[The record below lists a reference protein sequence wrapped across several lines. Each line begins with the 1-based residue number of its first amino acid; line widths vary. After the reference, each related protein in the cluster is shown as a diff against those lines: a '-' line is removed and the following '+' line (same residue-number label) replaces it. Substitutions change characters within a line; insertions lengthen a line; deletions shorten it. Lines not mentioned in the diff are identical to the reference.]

1 MIDSWPMNSEP
12 VCLLLVGSDAALLE
26 GLSQSLGAL
35 GYATV
40 ATQELR
46 DARDLAAARAPLIA
60 VVEANLA
67 AASYADA
74 LGIPLAPGGAIVLY
88 TVTGKGQS
96 PVLGPTLQRA
106 VLANIT
112 LPLERQ
118 RLVALV
124 QHVAERVRT
133 TGRRRD
139 TPPERTAP

>member
-1 MIDSWPMNSEP
+1 MTAEP
-12 VCLLLVGSDAALLE
+12 ICLLLVGSDGALLE

-35 GYATV
+35 GYATM

-46 DARDLAAARAPLIA
+46 DARDLAASRAPLIA
-60 VVEANLA
+60 VVESNLA
-67 AASYADA
+67 ATSYTDA
-74 LGIPLAPGGAIVLY
+74 LGIRLAPGGALVLY
-88 TVTGKGQS
+88 NVTGKGHA
-96 PVLGPTLQRA
+96 PVLSPTLQRA

-124 QHVAERVRT
+124 QHVADRVRT

-139 TPPERTAP
+139 TPPERTVP

>member
-1 MIDSWPMNSEP
+1 MNVEP
-12 VCLLLVGSDAALLE
+12 ICLLLVGTDGALLE

-35 GYATV
+35 GYSTV
-40 ATQELR
+40 ATHELR
-46 DARDLAAARAPLIA
+46 DARDLAAIRAPLIA
-60 VVEANLA
+60 VVESSLA
-67 AASYADA
+67 ATSYADA
-74 LGIPLAPGGAIVLY
+74 LGIPLAPGGALVLY
-88 TVTGKGQS
+88 NVSGKADA
-96 PVLGPTLQRA
+96 PVLSPTLQRA

-139 TPPERTAP
+139 TPPEHTVP

>member
-1 MIDSWPMNSEP
+1 MNVEP
-12 VCLLLVGSDAALLE
+12 ICLLLVGSDGALLE

-35 GYATV
+35 GYATM
-40 ATQELR
+40 ATHELR
-46 DARDLAAARAPLIA
+46 DARDMAAARAPLIA
-60 VVEANLA
+60 VVDASLA
-67 AASYADA
+67 ADSAADA
-74 LGIPLAPGGAIVLY
+74 LGIPLAPGGALVLY
-88 TVTGKGQS
+88 NVTGKGLA
-96 PVLGPTLQRA
+96 PVLPPTLQRA

-139 TPPERTAP
+139 TPPERRAP

>member
-1 MIDSWPMNSEP
+1 MNGEP
-12 VCLLLVGSDAALLE
+12 ICLLLVGSDGALLE

-46 DARDLAAARAPLIA
+46 DARDLAAARPPLIA
-60 VVEANLA
+60 VVEEDLA
-67 AASYADA
+67 ATSFADA
-74 LGIPLAPGGAIVLY
+74 LGIPLAAGGALVLY
-88 TVTGKGQS
+88 NVTGNGQS
-96 PVLGPTLQRA
+96 PVLSPTLQRA

-139 TPPERTAP
+139 TPPEHTAP

>member
-1 MIDSWPMNSEP
+1 MIVDPIY
-12 VCLLLVGSDAALLE
+12 LLLVGSDGALLE

-35 GYATV
+35 GYATM

-46 DARDLAAARAPLIA
+46 DARDLAATRAPLIA
-60 VVEANLA
+60 VVESSLA
-67 AASYADA
+67 ATSYADA
-74 LGIPLAPGGAIVLY
+74 LGISLAPGGALVLY
-88 TVTGKGQS
+88 SVSGKGPA
-96 PVLGPTLQRA
+96 PVLPPTLQRA

-133 TGRRRD
+133 TGRRRN
-139 TPPERTAP
+139 TPPERHAP

>member
-1 MIDSWPMNSEP
+1 MNVEP
-12 VCLLLVGSDAALLE
+12 ICLLLVGSDGALLE

-35 GYATV
+35 GYATM
-40 ATQELR
+40 ATHELR
-46 DARDLAAARAPLIA
+46 DARDMAAARPPLIA
-60 VVEANLA
+60 VIEANLA
-67 AASYADA
+67 ADSLADA
-74 LGIPLAPGGAIVLY
+74 LGIPFAPGGALVLY
-88 TVTGKGQS
+88 NVTGKG
-96 PVLGPTLQRA
+96 PALVLPPTLQRA

-139 TPPERTAP
+139 TPPERRAP

>member
-1 MIDSWPMNSEP
+1 MNAEP
-12 VCLLLVGSDAALLE
+12 ICLLLVGSDEALLE

-35 GYATV
+35 GYATM

-46 DARDLAAARAPLIA
+46 DARDLAASRTPLIA
-60 VVEANLA
+60 VVEADLA
-67 AASYADA
+67 AMAYTDA
-74 LGIPLAPGGAIVLY
+74 LGIPLAPGGALVLY
-88 TVTGKGQS
+88 NITGKGNA
-96 PVLGPTLQRA
+96 PVLSPTLQRA

>member
-1 MIDSWPMNSEP
+1 MNGEP
-12 VCLLLVGSDAALLE
+12 ICLLLVGSDGALLE

-46 DARDLAAARAPLIA
+46 DARDLAAARPPLIA
-60 VVEANLA
+60 VVEATQADTSL
-67 AASYADA
+67 ADA
-74 LGIPLAPGGAIVLY
+74 LGIPLAAGGALVLY
-88 TVTGKGQS
+88 NVTGNGQS
-96 PVLGPTLQRA
+96 PVLSPTLQRA

-118 RLVALV
+118 RLIALV
-124 QHVAERVRT
+124 QHVAERART

>member
-1 MIDSWPMNSEP
+1 
-12 VCLLLVGSDAALLE
+12 
-26 GLSQSLGAL
+26 
-35 GYATV
+35 
-40 ATQELR
+40 
-46 DARDLAAARAPLIA
+46 LAAARAPLIA

>member
-1 MIDSWPMNSEP
+1 MTY
-12 VCLLLVGSDAALLE
+12 VLLVGGDVALLE

-35 GYATV
+35 GYATM

-46 DARDLAAARAPLIA
+46 EARDMAASRVPLIA
-60 VVEANLA
+60 VVEANA
-67 AASYADA
+67 AAMSCADA
-74 LGIPLAPGGAIVLY
+74 LGIPLAPGGALVLY
-88 TVTGKGQS
+88 NVSGTGPA
-96 PVLGPTLQRA
+96 PVLPPTLQRA

-139 TPPERTAP
+139 TPPERTAR

>member
-1 MIDSWPMNSEP
+1 MIDSSPMSAEP
-12 VCLLLVGSDAALLE
+12 ICLLLVGSDGALLE

-35 GYATV
+35 GYATM
-40 ATQELR
+40 ATQELG
-46 DARDLAAARAPLIA
+46 DARDLAASRAPLIA
-60 VVEANLA
+60 VVEADLA
-67 AASYADA
+67 VKSYTDA
-74 LGIPLAPGGAIVLY
+74 LGIPLAPGGALVLY
-88 TVTGKGQS
+88 NVTGKGNAPLLS
-96 PVLGPTLQRA
+96 PTLQRA

>member
-1 MIDSWPMNSEP
+1 MNVEP
-12 VCLLLVGSDAALLE
+12 ICLLLVGSDGALLE

-35 GYATV
+35 GYATM
-40 ATQELR
+40 ATHELR
-46 DARDLAAARAPLIA
+46 DARDLATSRAPLIA
-60 VVEANLA
+60 VVEATLA
-67 AASYADA
+67 AASHADA
-74 LGIPLAPGGAIVLY
+74 LGISLAAGGALVLY
-88 TVTGKGQS
+88 NVTGKGQA
-96 PVLGPTLQRA
+96 PVLSPTLQRA

-139 TPPERTAP
+139 TPPERRAP

>member
-1 MIDSWPMNSEP
+1 MNGEP
-12 VCLLLVGSDAALLE
+12 ICLLLVGSDGALLE

-35 GYATV
+35 GYATM

-46 DARDLAAARAPLIA
+46 EARELASTRAPLIA
-60 VVEANLA
+60 VVEASA
-67 AASYADA
+67 AAMSSADA
-74 LGIPLAPGGAIVLY
+74 LGIALAPGGALVLY
-88 TVTGKGQS
+88 SVTGKGAA
-96 PVLGPTLQRA
+96 PVLPPTLQRA

-124 QHVAERVRT
+124 QHVAERVRM

-139 TPPERTAP
+139 TPPEHTAP

>member
-1 MIDSWPMNSEP
+1 MIDSSPMNGEP
-12 VCLLLVGSDAALLE
+12 ICLLLVGSDGALLE

-40 ATQELR
+40 TTEELR
-46 DARDLAAARAPLIA
+46 DARDLAAARPPLIA
-60 VVEANLA
+60 VVEATLA
-67 AASYADA
+67 ATSFADA
-74 LGIPLAPGGAIVLY
+74 LGIPLAAGGALVLY
-88 TVTGKGQS
+88 NVTGDGQS
-96 PVLGPTLQRA
+96 PVLSPTLQRA

-118 RLVALV
+118 RLVAIV

>member
-1 MIDSWPMNSEP
+1 MNVEP
-12 VCLLLVGSDAALLE
+12 ICLLLVGTDAALLE

-35 GYATV
+35 GYATM
-40 ATQELR
+40 AAPELR
-46 DARDLAAARAPLIA
+46 DARDLAALRAPLIA
-60 VVEANLA
+60 VVESRLA
-67 AASYADA
+67 ARSYADA
-74 LGIPLAPGGAIVLY
+74 LAIPLAAGGALVLY
-88 TVTGKGQS
+88 NVASKGDAPALS
-96 PVLGPTLQRA
+96 PTLQRA

>member
-1 MIDSWPMNSEP
+1 MNGEP
-12 VCLLLVGSDAALLE
+12 ICLLLVGSDGALLE

-40 ATQELR
+40 TTEELR
-46 DARDLAAARAPLIA
+46 DARDLAAARPPLIA
-60 VVEANLA
+60 VVEATLA
-67 AASYADA
+67 ATSFADA
-74 LGIPLAPGGAIVLY
+74 LGIPLAAGGALVLY
-88 TVTGKGQS
+88 NVTGDGQS
-96 PVLGPTLQRA
+96 PVLSPTLQRA

-118 RLVALV
+118 RLVAIV

>member
-1 MIDSWPMNSEP
+1 MDVEP
-12 VCLLLVGSDAALLE
+12 ICLLLVGSDGALLE

-35 GYATV
+35 GYATM
-40 ATQELR
+40 ATQELG
-46 DARDLAAARAPLIA
+46 DARDLAALRAPLIA
-60 VVEANLA
+60 VVEASLA
-67 AASYADA
+67 ATTYADA
-74 LGIPLAPGGAIVLY
+74 LRIPLAAGGALVLY
-88 TVTGKGQS
+88 HVTGKGEAL
-96 PVLGPTLQRA
+96 VLSPTLQRA

-139 TPPERTAP
+139 TPPERMAP

>member
-1 MIDSWPMNSEP
+1 MIDSSPMNSEAI
-12 VCLLLVGSDAALLE
+12 CLLLVGSDAALLE

-35 GYATV
+35 GYSTV

-60 VVEANLA
+60 VVESSLA
-67 AASYADA
+67 ARSYADA
-74 LGIPLAPGGAIVLY
+74 LGIPLAAGGALVLFS
-88 TVTGKGQS
+88 VTGKGEP
-96 PVLGPTLQRA
+96 PVLTPTLQRA

-139 TPPERTAP
+139 TPPERRAP

>member
-1 MIDSWPMNSEP
+1 MNVEP
-12 VCLLLVGSDAALLE
+12 ICLLLVGSDGALLE

-35 GYATV
+35 GYATM

-46 DARDLAAARAPLIA
+46 DAREMAAARTPLIA
-60 VVEANLA
+60 VVEANVA
-67 AASYADA
+67 ADSFADA
-74 LGIPLAPGGAIVLY
+74 LSIPLAPGGALVLY
-88 TVTGKGQS
+88 NVTGQGQA
-96 PVLGPTLQRA
+96 PVLPPALQRA

-139 TPPERTAP
+139 TPPERRAP

>member
-1 MIDSWPMNSEP
+1 MNVEP
-12 VCLLLVGSDAALLE
+12 ICLLLVGSDGALLE

-35 GYATV
+35 GYATM
-40 ATQELR
+40 ATHELR
-46 DARDLAAARAPLIA
+46 DARDMAAARAPLIA
-60 VVEANLA
+60 VVDASLA
-67 AASYADA
+67 ADSAADA
-74 LGIPLAPGGAIVLY
+74 LGIPLAPGGALVLY
-88 TVTGKGQS
+88 NVTGKGQA
-96 PVLGPTLQRA
+96 PVLPPTLQRA

-139 TPPERTAP
+139 TPPERRAP